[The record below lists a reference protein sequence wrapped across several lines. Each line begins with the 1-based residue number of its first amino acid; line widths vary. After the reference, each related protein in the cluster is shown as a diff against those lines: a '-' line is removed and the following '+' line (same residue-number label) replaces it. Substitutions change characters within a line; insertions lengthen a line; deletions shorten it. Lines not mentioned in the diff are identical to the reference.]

1 MLSSDDFLSV
11 VRLAPLVAIDLI
23 VTDPRGAVLVGCRR
37 NRPAQGSW
45 FVPGGRIR
53 KGETLDDAFRRI
65 VIDELGDAMGG
76 QACVSARRGDA
87 VLLGVYEHFYDDN
100 FAGAEGVGTHY
111 VVFGYGVTAATAV
124 LPGQEAQHSAY
135 RWVLPGELLVDDM
148 VHVNTKAYFGG

>member
-23 VTDPRGAVLVGCRR
+23 VTDPRGAVLLGCRR

-65 VIDELGDAMGG
+65 VRDELGDTMGG
-76 QACVSARRGDA
+76 PACISARRADA

-100 FAGAEGVGTHY
+100 FAGAAGIGTHY
-111 VVFGYGVTAATAV
+111 VVFGYRMTAGSVT
-124 LPGQEAQHSAY
+124 LPRQEAQHSAY
-135 RWVLPGELLVDDM
+135 RWMLPAELLADDT
-148 VHVNTKAYFGG
+148 VHANTKAYFAG